1 MLSVLPTLLKA
12 PHRDLWM
19 CFKTRGF
26 FCWQVQSS
34 CIWSSITS
42 SGTSSVCLCGPVH
55 VLCVWLWAHPEF
67 SIFKRRFQL
76 KTVKRAWAL
85 FAQFAFGTFQRHDGR
100 CRTQQEYAKRMRL
113 RGGKVHLSS
122 WFFNV
127 ISSNL
132 WKVGIFLLMILNY
145 LLCSSCSL
153 MPFFGHPM
161 QSLTSPYDVCMC
173 FLFNVVH
180 LSSLCL

>member
-26 FCWQVQSS
+26 FYWQVQTS

-42 SGTSSVCLCGPVH
+42 SGTSSVCLCSPVH
-55 VLCVWLWAHPEF
+55 VLCVWLWAYPEF

-100 CRTQQEYAKRMRL
+100 CRTTRVCKKDETE
-113 RGGKVHLSS
+113 GGKVHLSS
-122 WFFNV
+122 CFFNV
-127 ISSNL
+127 ISSRL
-132 WKVGIFLLMILNY
+132 WTVGIFLLMFLNC

-153 MPFFGHPM
+153 M
-161 QSLTSPYDVCMC
+161 T
-173 FLFNVVH
+173 FLAI
-180 LSSLCL
+180 LCNL